1 MPLAEKRAIGARSWL
16 AAAVGV
22 CIAVAAAADDQ
33 TTLPP
38 EAGAV
43 LGRFIGQWET
53 QARIQGQDTSEPA
66 IELRGR
72 GVGRW
77 ILGGRFVEF
86 RTESVP
92 PGQVEIQIMTYD
104 EDTAAYRQWVFDSE
118 GYTHD
123 TVGEW
128 DPASATLFWRGEN
141 AAGPF
146 VIDDRWATPRR
157 LEWRLRQTTATG
169 ELVEPIAGVL
179 TKTD

>member
-1 MPLAEKRAIGARSWL
+1 MSPVVTVRSWL
-16 AAAVGV
+16 AGAIGV
-22 CIAVAAAADDQ
+22 CIAVAAVADDR

-43 LGRFIGQWET
+43 LGRFVGQWET
-53 QARIQGQDTSEPA
+53 EARIQGQGESDQA

-72 GVGRW
+72 GEGRW
-77 ILGGRFVEF
+77 ILGERFVEF

-104 EDTAAYRQWVFDSE
+104 EAAAVYRQWVFDSD

-123 TVGEW
+123 SVGEW

-146 VIDDRWATPRR
+146 VIDDRWVTPRR
-157 LEWRLRQTTATG
+157 LEWRLRRRASDG
-169 ELVEPIAGVL
+169 ELVEVIGGVL